1 VHHDP
6 GHLPQS
12 QEAHAT
18 SIAAGSSRSASLRLP
33 AQTLAPLR
41 PGAESDHRSGHR
53 ANALC
58 IGDQIENVPTKENPR
73 TGRITALSII
83 AALSRLTATLVAGG

>member
-1 VHHDP
+1 MLPRSRP
-6 GHLPQS
+6 GLP
-12 QEAHAT
+12 EARAY
-18 SIAAGSSRSASLRLP
+18 GLP